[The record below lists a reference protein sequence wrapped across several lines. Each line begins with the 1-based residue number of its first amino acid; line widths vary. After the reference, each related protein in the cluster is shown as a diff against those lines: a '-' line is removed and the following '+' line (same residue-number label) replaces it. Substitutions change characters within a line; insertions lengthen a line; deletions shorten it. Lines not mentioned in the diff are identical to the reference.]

1 MPRICVLLLWCHLT
15 TISGLKSIDNGVGLI
30 VWGAE
35 EKVVDYAVLDDDQVA
50 ALPSQVESV
59 NDDSKMYLQSFKLI
73 ASLHTLY

>member
-1 MPRICVLLLWCHLT
+1 MT

-50 ALPSQVESV
+50 ALPSQVEYY
-59 NDDSKMYLQSFKLI
+59 SK
-73 ASLHTLY
+73 